1 MNTHEQTVLMPL
13 RYFPLQDYSRDALE
27 AFVREYTSPHWEE
40 SLVLHNHY
48 VIFNDYNEDID
59 AFATNLYR
67 ALKKEKPES
76 FSGII
81 DEDVLLSNPQR
92 LQQKAF
98 NRNYLLFVTNCK
110 DSEMDEED
118 SAQWED
124 VRKITETPN
133 APTIILCTTKETF
146 EKRFRGNDALYHRFF
161 TRETRIAFKEDFA
174 PEEIHS
180 LLNEE
185 IDIQLPFQRTDEFD
199 TRMTD
204 YLKDVY
210 PKADLKRR
218 DFIEDMLRR
227 INALYYQKGL
237 DNELLTEACVPF
249 WKPVV
254 DGTSPSPT
262 EPEEASDEDSP
273 SEESPVKETSEEQST
288 TDIPDKCKNCS
299 AKEPNKKEE
308 TPEITPKLIRIPK
321 FTGNSTDSDSN
332 NAQNI
337 LILALSTLSGRGY
350 RKTKSYDSE
359 ENAYEYYYQ
368 LEPVPQMIQK
378 NLSRYGQKLDKI
390 LILASA
396 ATLDPANHE
405 VPIDGNKMLQLLDGP
420 DDFIC
425 QASALDYFAYRLKEY
440 FGDDM
445 PEIRTFKYENTTG
458 ANISNITKPLY
469 QMLSEIRKTPKATL
483 YTDIHGGLRQQQQI
497 LSGIM
502 SLLEIE
508 GIPMKPSNVFSVE
521 FDDGKS
527 RIIEASE
534 SIQINKFVSGINELS
549 KYARIGSLKEYI
561 QGADDPDVQNL
572 LHTLESISSDI
583 QFCNVAHF
591 EKDFKRLPGNL
602 HAVQKQ
608 GANSMLALFL
618 DDVRGTF
625 GKLAE
630 GKISVP
636 DEVRWCMEKGF
647 YQQALSIIE
656 AKMPMYLIENGIID
670 CDNNAEDYIAKEG
683 RFDVGNKLRLYPDI
697 LKTLTNTV
705 KDIYQKTNKTGVAFS
720 QILQN
725 SEQRIV
731 GFIIKPNSQCKWSY
745 DYIDF
750 TFDTPNAAK
759 LMVLHATF
767 KTLRNAMNHPNRNL
781 NFTLDSE
788 NVEKRI
794 TEYLDLAMEMA
805 ANSESNP
812 AIHLKYNGKYR
823 PKYNNNKNEIAQII
837 ATFSSDKKQDSS
849 MFTGSTSLVLPDP
862 KPVENV
868 NPEAV
873 KKYAQMFC
881 TYVQGTGTTVFNATA
896 VYSTL
901 GAYFPGGNLPGKKEI
916 YTSGS
921 GKVLDAVCESY
932 PDLFRQEDIKII
944 VTLPS
949 DN

>member
-1 MNTHEQTVLMPL
+1 MKSHEQTVLMPL

-48 VIFNDYNEDID
+48 VIFNDYDENID
-59 AFATNLYR
+59 DFSTKLYR

-81 DEDVLLSNPQR
+81 DEEVLLSNPQR
-92 LQQKAF
+92 LQQKTF

-110 DSEMDEED
+110 DSEMDEND
-118 SAQWED
+118 SEQWET

-133 APTIILCTTKETF
+133 APTIILCTTKAIF

-161 TRETRIAFKEDFA
+161 TRETRIVFKEDFA

-199 TRMTD
+199 ARMTD

-210 PKADLKRR
+210 PKADLKRQ

-254 DGTSPSPT
+254 EGTSPSPT
-262 EPEEASDEDSP
+262 EPEETTDEDSP

-288 TDIPDKCKNCS
+288 TDISDQCKNCS
-299 AKEPNKKEE
+299 EKEQTKQEE
-308 TPEITPKLIRIPK
+308 APEITPELLRIPR
-321 FTGNSTDSDSN
+321 FTGNSADSESD
-332 NAQNI
+332 NAENI

-378 NLSRYGQKLDKI
+378 NLSRYGQRLDKI

-405 VPIDGNKMLQLLDGP
+405 VPIDGNKRLQLLDGP

-425 QASALDYFAYRLKEY
+425 QASALDFFAYRLKEY

-445 PEIRTFKYENTTG
+445 PEIRTFKYENTKG
-458 ANISNITKPLY
+458 ASISNITMPLY

-483 YTDIHGGLRQQQQI
+483 YADIHGGLRQQQQI

-534 SIQINKFVSGINELS
+534 SIKINKFVSGMNELS

-561 QGADDPDVQNL
+561 QGADAQEVQEL

-591 EKDFKRLPGNL
+591 ERDFNKLPGNL
-602 HAVQKQ
+602 NAVKEQ

-618 DDVRGTF
+618 DDVRETF

-636 DEVRWCMEKGF
+636 DEVQWCMEKGF

-656 AKMPMYLIENGIID
+656 AKMPMYLIENGIIE
-670 CDNNAEDYIAKEG
+670 CDGNAEDYIAEAG
-683 RFDVGNKLRLYPDI
+683 RFKVYNKLRLYPDI

-705 KDIYQKTNKTGVAFS
+705 KDVYQKTNKGGVAFS

-731 GFIIKPNSQCKWSY
+731 GSIIKPNSQCKWSY

-767 KTLRNAMNHPNRNL
+767 KTLRNAMNHPNKNL
-781 NFTLDSE
+781 NFTLDSK
-788 NVEKRI
+788 NVERRI
-794 TEYLDLAMEMA
+794 TEYLDLAVEMA
-805 ANSESNP
+805 ADSESNP
-812 AIHLKYNGKYR
+812 TIHLKYNGKYR
-823 PKYNNNKNEIAQII
+823 PKYDKDNEIAQII
-837 ATFSSDKKQDSS
+837 ATFGSDKKQDSS
-849 MFTGSTSLVLPDP
+849 MFTGNTSLVLPDP
-862 KPVENV
+862 KPLENV

-873 KKYAQMFC
+873 KKYAQMLC
-881 TYVQGTGTTVFNATA
+881 TYVQGTGTNVFIAKDVHPHVN
-896 VYSTL
+896 S
-901 GAYFPGGNLPGKKEI
+901 YFPGDTLPGKKEI